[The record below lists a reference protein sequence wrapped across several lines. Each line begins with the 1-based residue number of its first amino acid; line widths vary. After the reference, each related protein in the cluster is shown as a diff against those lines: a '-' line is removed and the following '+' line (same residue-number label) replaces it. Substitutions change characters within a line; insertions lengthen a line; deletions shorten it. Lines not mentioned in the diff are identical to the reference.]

1 MSRNPTRPTFDEA
14 RERREQDG
22 TEYQLGAILTSLFDV
37 PHHERKN
44 YRPIGETQRGVEDTQ
59 DCATRDYINDL
70 ETQHNYAYRNR
81 FFIPEVKKFLDD
93 NGYVVW
99 RNGVPYVEY
108 ADAFIAIKSGT
119 TKQGNSL
126 KAPAQAIHE
135 HGLVPKKLMPLE
147 PHMTWEDY
155 HNPKRITKQ
164 IEDLGKQHKAM
175 LPTAYEQVPNEAFR
189 TEIKKYHINTGVYAW
204 PFPNSQGIY
213 ERVPNNFNHA
223 ILIETENGTWDIQD
237 NYLDNHDQD
246 YIKRLASNYRFYD
259 YGYRIATVAQKSYQ
273 QQVDLYTRLVEVL
286 NKIVGLLIAKKEEPK
301 PEPKPAPAN
310 NLLNTM
316 ALAIQKHEGWILN
329 PPSRS
334 VRNNNP
340 GNCRFSPVGYD
351 PKYGIVKE
359 DRTGINVKPGQMGF
373 AIFKDYETGF
383 LYLKNLI
390 LQKAKKHPTWTLY
403 DFFGN
408 EKEGWAPNSDDNNSK
423 LYAETVAKAMNVSPT
438 EWRLKSLLS

>member
-93 NGYVVW
+93 NGYIVW
-99 RNGVPYVEY
+99 RDGVPYVEY

-147 PHMTWEDY
+147 PNMMWEDY
-155 HNPKRITKQ
+155 HNPKRITKH

-204 PFPNSQGIY
+204 PFPNSEGIY
-213 ERVPNNFNHA
+213 ERVPHNFNHA
-223 ILIETENGTWDIQD
+223 ILIESENVTWDIQD
-237 NYLDNHDQD
+237 NYLDTHDQD
-246 YIKRLASNYRFYD
+246 YIKRLASNYRFFD

-273 QQVDLYTRLVEVL
+273 AQVDLYTRLVEVL
-286 NKIVGLLIAKKEEPK
+286 KKIVGLLIAKKEEPK
-301 PEPKPAPAN
+301 PAPAN
-310 NLLNTM
+310 NLLNVFCKE
-316 ALAIQKHEGWILN
+316 IERHEGFF
-329 PPSRS
+329 PPGPKHPDGSRS
-334 VRNNNP
+334 WRNNNP
-340 GNCRFSPVGYD
+340 GNLVYVGQPGATKEKDGRFAVFP
-351 PKYGIVKE
+351 
-359 DRTGINVKPGQMGF
+359 
-373 AIFKDYETGF
+373 DYEAGFNALKQMVLNAATGKSKIYKPSMN
-383 LYLKNLI
+383 LY
-390 LQKAKKHPTWTLY
+390 QYFAVY
-403 DFFGN
+403 
-408 EKEGWAPNSDDNNSK
+408 APDADNNNSRH
-423 LYAETVAKAMNVSPT
+423 YAETVAKALNVSPET
-438 EWRLKSLLS
+438 FRISQLA